1 MKITKRQLRRIIKEE
16 KAKLQEQTPQM
27 TDSGQRIYD
36 EVETQALAIVEDVLN
51 NYGPDDI
58 VIEAI
63 MDALKDVANMVVND
77 ARVIGDN

>member
-1 MKITKRQLRRIIKEE
+1 
-16 KAKLQEQTPQM
+16 M
-27 TDSGQRIYD
+27 TDSGQGVYD

-63 MDALKDVANMVVND
+63 ADALKDVANMVVND
-77 ARVIGDN
+77 DRLAQGY